1 MKHTTKARLYH
12 KVNHWQ
18 YLIANHLF
26 NDFFYTGDLNQTCEK
41 ITLYTP
47 IIEKLIEYYNDTEYT
62 DYRTGY
68 ETYGYHSIER
78 IESRLNYI
86 SDRFC
91 VAFRLNWLL
100 NVPKEVQRLQSL

>member
-1 MKHTTKARLYH
+1 MKHTTLNRLDK
-12 KVNHWQ
+12 KVTIWTI
-18 YLIANHLF
+18 LIANNLF
-26 NDFFYTGDLNQTCEK
+26 TDYAYKGDLNRTCEK

-47 IIEKLIEYYNDTEYT
+47 IIEKLIEWYNDSPYP

-68 ETYGYHSIER
+68 ETYGYESIKSIEAN
-78 IESRLNYI
+78 LNYI